1 MTMMYVAKPLLNEN
15 SKTVL
20 EFVFSL
26 FIHLFIYS
34 LCI

>member
-1 MTMMYVAKPLLNEN
+1 MTIYVAKPLLNEN
-15 SKTVL
+15 SKTGL

-26 FIHLFIYS
+26 LIHLFIYS